1 MHLLQR
7 RENNMKALTE
17 DIKKFRDERGW
28 GSKPDARSLAISVS
42 LEASELLEH
51 FQWVSAED
59 AIKKDKQAIA
69 DEAADV
75 FIYLLQFADV
85 LGIDLIDAAQQK
97 MKKNA
102 LKYPVPKVD

>member
-1 MHLLQR
+1 
-7 RENNMKALTE
+7 MKELTKE
-17 DIKKFRDERGW
+17 IKKFRDERGW
-28 GSKPDARSLAISVS
+28 GENPDARSLAISVS

-51 FQWVSAED
+51 FQWITAEE

-85 LGIDLIDAAQQK
+85 LGIDLIEAAQQK
-97 MKKNA
+97 MEKNA
-102 LKYPVPKVD
+102 LKYPIHT

>member
-1 MHLLQR
+1 
-7 RENNMKALTE
+7 MKELTE
-17 DIKKFRDERGW
+17 EIRMFRDERGW
-28 GSKPDARSLAISVS
+28 GGNHDARSLAISVS

-51 FQWVSAED
+51 FQWVSAEE
-59 AIKKDKQAIA
+59 AINKDKHAIA

-85 LGIDLIDAAQQK
+85 LGIDLKQAAQQK

-102 LKYPVPKVD
+102 LKYPIPEKVK

>member
-1 MHLLQR
+1 
-7 RENNMKALTE
+7 MKELTKE
-17 DIKKFRDERGW
+17 IKKFRDERGW
-28 GSKPDARSLAISVS
+28 GGNLDARSLAISIS

-51 FQWVSAED
+51 FQWVNAED
-59 AIKKDKQAIA
+59 AIKKDKQAIV

-85 LGIDLIDAAQQK
+85 LGIDLRDAAQQK

-102 LKYPVPKVD
+102 VKYPANKLE

>member
-1 MHLLQR
+1 
-7 RENNMKALTE
+7 MKELTE
-17 DIKKFRDERGW
+17 EIRKFRYERGW
-28 GSKPDARSLAISVS
+28 GGNPDARSLAISVS

-85 LGIDLIDAAQQK
+85 LGIDLKDAAQQK

-102 LKYPVPKVD
+102 LKYPAPQVD

>member
-1 MHLLQR
+1 
-7 RENNMKALTE
+7 MKELTE
-17 DIKKFRDERGW
+17 EIRKFRDERGW
-28 GSKPDARSLAISVS
+28 GGNHDARSLAISIS

-51 FQWVSAED
+51 FQWLTAED

-85 LGIDLIDAAQQK
+85 LGIDLKEAAQQK
-97 MKKNA
+97 IKKNA
-102 LKYPVPKVD
+102 LKYPAHKD

>member
-1 MHLLQR
+1 
-7 RENNMKALTE
+7 MKELTE
-17 DIKKFRDERGW
+17 EIKKFRDERGW
-28 GSKPDARSLAISVS
+28 GGNHDARSLAISIS

-85 LGIDLIDAAQQK
+85 LGIDLKEAAQQK

-102 LKYPVPKVD
+102 LKYPLPEDNTVLISEKS